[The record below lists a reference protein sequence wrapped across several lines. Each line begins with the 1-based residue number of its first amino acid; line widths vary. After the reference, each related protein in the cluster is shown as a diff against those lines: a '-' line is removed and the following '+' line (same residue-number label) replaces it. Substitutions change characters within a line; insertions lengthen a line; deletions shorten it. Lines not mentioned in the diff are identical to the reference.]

1 MFSTNNATP
10 EQVAILSKSLA
21 RQNNAAANIQ
31 LARLYLNL
39 ETVRALILNEILPA
53 AAHLQMPDDE
63 LFQTLELTAD
73 NIQRHLE
80 DFKLTSG
87 KGR

>member
-1 MFSTNNATP
+1 MRQDNA
-10 EQVAILSKSLA
+10 S
-21 RQNNAAANIQ
+21 ANIQ

-39 ETVRALILNEILPA
+39 ETVRALIANEILPA

-73 NIQRHLE
+73 NIQRHLSE
-80 DFKLTSG
+80 FKLTSG

>member
-1 MFSTNNATP
+1 M
-10 EQVAILSKSLA
+10 K
-21 RQNNAAANIQ
+21 QNNAASNLQ

-73 NIQRHLE
+73 AIQRHLGE
-80 DFKLTSG
+80 FKLTSG
-87 KGR
+87 REVIR